1 MENNNNIDFKDL
13 WKKQSVSPPNIEE
26 LLSKVKHF
34 KKTSMKKLI
43 KTNIMLIATSA
54 FIGFI
59 WYKFQ
64 PEFIST
70 KIGIVLI
77 IFAMAL
83 YLFVYNKLIT
93 FYKNIEGN
101 LSNSDYLQ
109 NLISIKTKQQFLQ
122 SNVLSLYFILL
133 GSGLSLYMYEYASR
147 MTIFWAIITYTVTL
161 GWVSYTWFYSR
172 PKVIKKEQDKV
183 NSLIAK
189 FEAVNNQLNAV
200 EE

>member
-1 MENNNNIDFKDL
+1 MENNIDFKNL
-13 WKKQSVSPPNIEE
+13 WKQQSVSPPNMEE

-34 KKTSMKKLI
+34 KRVSIRKLVI
-43 KTNIMLIATSA
+43 TNVLLIATSV

-59 WYKFQ
+59 WYRYQ
-64 PEFIST
+64 PQFVST

-77 IFAMAL
+77 IFAMVL

-101 LSNSDYLQ
+101 QSNSEYLQ
-109 NLISIKTKQQFLQ
+109 KLISIKAKQQYLQ
-122 SNVLSLYFILL
+122 SSVLSLYFILL

-147 MTIFWAIITYTVTL
+147 MTILWAIVAYAVTL
-161 GWVSYTWFYSR
+161 GWIGFTWFYLR
-172 PKVIKKEQDKV
+172 PKEIKKEQ
-183 NSLIAK
+183 NRINTLIAK
-189 FEAVNNQLNAV
+189 FEAVNNQLNAN

>member
-1 MENNNNIDFKDL
+1 MENNIDFKNL
-13 WKKQSVSPPNIEE
+13 WKQQSVSPPNMEE

-34 KKTSMKKLI
+34 KSVSIRKLVI
-43 KTNIMLIATSA
+43 TNVLLIATSV

-59 WYKFQ
+59 WYRYQ
-64 PEFIST
+64 PQFIST

-101 LSNSDYLQ
+101 QSNSEYLQ
-109 NLISIKTKQQFLQ
+109 NLISIKAKQHYLQ
-122 SNVLSLYFILL
+122 SRVLSLYFLLL
-133 GSGLSLYMYEYASR
+133 GSGLGLYMYEYTSR
-147 MTIFWAIITYTVTL
+147 MTILWAIVSYTITL
-161 GWVSYTWFYSR
+161 GWIGFTWFYLR
-172 PKVIKKEQDKV
+172 PKEIKKEQ
-183 NSLIAK
+183 NRINTLISK
-189 FEAVNNQLNAV
+189 FEAVNNQLNTN